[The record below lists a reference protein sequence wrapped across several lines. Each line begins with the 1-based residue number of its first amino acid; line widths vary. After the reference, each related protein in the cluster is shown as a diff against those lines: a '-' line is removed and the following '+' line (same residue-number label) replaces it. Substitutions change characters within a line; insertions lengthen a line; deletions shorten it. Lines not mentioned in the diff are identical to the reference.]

1 MSKFHDWLLEKI
13 TGRLNE
19 PDPKPA
25 PVEKPAFKGFGNREI
40 EKANPVLEALAE
52 KIRMRCS
59 CGSVMTYTGS
69 KPDNI
74 GSIYRWYGHS
84 CPDCGVEVELVPLE
98 VKGDGSV
105 NGGCFEFHPDAPT
118 SCRFFDTD
126 EPFDRA
132 RATVLPII
140 E

>member
-1 MSKFHDWLLEKI
+1 MSKFHDWLLVLEKI
-13 TGRLNE
+13 VGRLNE

-25 PVEKPAFKGFGNREI
+25 AI
-40 EKANPVLEALAE
+40 EKLENPPLEALAE

-74 GSIYRWYGHS
+74 GSIYRWYGHA

-126 EPFDRA
+126 EPFDRT
-132 RATVLPII
+132 RATVLPIT